1 MNNQNTNK
9 MENQD
14 TTTQDLMEN
23 QVKTMTMEEIKEFF
37 MREKTPEEKEQ
48 EKLEMEKHFKESMDQ
63 FIETHDYMEKP
74 SLQTRQ
80 AGAWTRENILLDS
93 WNQYINWEARMSEHM
108 GMHPEGKGFRYL
120 NNTRRCDLALGFAHY
135 FLASMEEQVKIINEE
150 YPESLK

>member
-1 MNNQNTNK
+1 
-9 MENQD
+9 MEN
-14 TTTQDLMEN
+14 TMEN

-93 WNQYINWEARMSEHM
+93 WNQYINWEARQSEFF
-108 GMHPEGKGFRYL
+108 GEHPEGKGFRSL
-120 NNTRRCDLALGFAHY
+120 NNTRRCDIALGFAHY
-135 FLASMEEQVKIINEE
+135 FLASMKQQVKMIDEE
-150 YPESLK
+150 IAKENKTI